1 MKAVRA
7 VFFDAGMT
15 LIGPSLLLQ
24 ELMALVLARHGV
36 DADLDALRAGL
47 DRAEDYYLQT
57 VRSERDIWSDRARI
71 LAMWDNYYR
80 TALEAAG
87 VQADEAKLRQ
97 WTREIIREFED
108 PQLWVPY
115 PDVPETLAELRRRG
129 FRQGVI
135 SDWTGP
141 LERILAAHG
150 LLEHLDFVLTSGE
163 VGAAKPNPYLFR
175 LALRRVGVSPEQAI
189 HVGDTY
195 WTDVLGAR
203 VAGIQ
208 PILLDRKATRPPAD
222 CPVITSLD
230 ELLVLLDGTGASET
244 QEVGEPLGPAD
255 RPDDGQVEAVLPE

>member
-1 MKAVRA
+1 MKAVKA
-7 VFFDAGMT
+7 IFYDAGMT

-24 ELMALVLARHGV
+24 EIMALVLARHGV
-36 DADLDALRAGL
+36 DADLEALKAGL

-57 VRSERDIWSDRARI
+57 VRTERDIWSDRARI

-87 VQADEAKLRQ
+87 VRADEVKLRE
-97 WTREIIREFED
+97 WAREIIRAFED
-108 PQLWVPY
+108 PQLWMPY
-115 PDVPETLAELRRRG
+115 PDVPDTLAELRRRG

-141 LERILAAHG
+141 LDKILGAHG
-150 LLEHLDFVLTSGE
+150 LLQHLDFVLTSGE
-163 VGAAKPNPYLFR
+163 VGAAKPNPHLFR
-175 LALRRVGVSPEQAI
+175 LALRQAGVTPEQAI

-208 PILLDRKATRPPAD
+208 PILIDRKATKPPAD
-222 CPVITSLD
+222 CPVITSLA
-230 ELLVLLDGTGASET
+230 ELLALLDGAAASE
-244 QEVGEPLGPAD
+244 A
-255 RPDDGQVEAVLPE
+255 